1 MFYFKSEDLH
11 KNPRN
16 YTLAK
21 GKYPLWIPLASVYL
35 FIFLKMHDEIQVPNT
50 SETLDTQKLEKA
62 IFMNFEKRASYK
74 KEWWNKKWKQYKRI
88 TINLD
93 DINFADFERLAK
105 LKNRKISEIV
115 KLSAINGLHWW
126 SFDIKSKE
134 DTQNKQEITKQALQV
149 FRNLGTNINQIA
161 RDLNERRLMG
171 GLFSNSNLT
180 KSEKEQLLF
189 TIQKMEAEMMDFI
202 KNNL

>member
-1 MFYFKSEDLH
+1 
-11 KNPRN
+11 
-16 YTLAK
+16 
-21 GKYPLWIPLASVYL
+21 
-35 FIFLKMHDEIQVPNT
+35 MHDEIQVPNT

-93 DINFADFERLAK
+93 DVNFADFERLAK

-126 SFDIKSKE
+126 SSDIKSKE
-134 DTQNKQEITKQALQV
+134 DTQSKQEIIKQALQV

-180 KSEKEQLLF
+180 KIEKEQILA
-189 TIQKMEAEMMDFI
+189 TIQKMEAEMMEFI
-202 KNNL
+202 RNNL